1 MSKQTA
7 RPPGRASGGRTP
19 RTFGGVLEAAIDDRA
34 QELGLEQEIAEAG
47 GVDADVAL
55 LDSGIATLGAGVG
68 GRLLLFLVVEEL
80 LFLLGLFLVVG
91 HVHKKGVDEIN
102 RACGAVSCGRR
113 DRGASDRPEDPD
125 ATEEKSHSGRSH
137 VCLFLDRCSPKGSDF
152 RPVFWSSIVEID
164 RPRLFD
170 RKSRSFSVLGTT

>member
-1 MSKQTA
+1 
-7 RPPGRASGGRTP
+7 
-19 RTFGGVLEAAIDDRA
+19 VLEAAIDDRA
-34 QELGLEQEIAEAG
+34 QELRLEQEIAEAG

-68 GRLLLFLVVEEL
+68 GSLLLFLVVEEL

-125 ATEEKSHSGRSH
+125 ET
-137 VCLFLDRCSPKGSDF
+137 
-152 RPVFWSSIVEID
+152 
-164 RPRLFD
+164 RPRKKVT
-170 RKSRSFSVLGTT
+170 RAGHTCAFS